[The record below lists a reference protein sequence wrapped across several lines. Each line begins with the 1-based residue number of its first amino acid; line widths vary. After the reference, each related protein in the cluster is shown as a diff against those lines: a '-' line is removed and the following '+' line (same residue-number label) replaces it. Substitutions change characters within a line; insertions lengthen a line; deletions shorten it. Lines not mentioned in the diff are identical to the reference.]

1 MARQEGCVWE
11 HSGSCEREVTIS
23 ETRAELPVAFPA
35 NTTSDECADTIQ
47 QSLDQ
52 THPDKNLTAQ
62 CDEDSTGRRRRRS
75 TEAKFLVIII
85 HIEELGQTLTT
96 NITIDQNNTQISNT
110 TNTVVTVDFD
120 ISQILEE
127 ALNVTQEDFN
137 ITLDFEVANMTVV
150 ENEIKEVNF
159 KFDKTNYIYSLFR
172 LNKLLSFQEK
182 F

>member
-1 MARQEGCVWE
+1 M
-11 HSGSCEREVTIS
+11 TIS
-23 ETRAELPVAFPA
+23 ETRAELPVSFPA
-35 NTTSDECADTIQ
+35 NTTSDECANTIQ

-52 THPDKNLTAQ
+52 SHPDKNLTAQ
-62 CDEDSTGRRRRRS
+62 CNEDSTGRRRRRS

-85 HIEELGQTLTT
+85 YIEELGQTVTA
-96 NITIDQNNTQISNT
+96 NITIDQNNTQISNTTTNT

-127 ALNVTQEDFN
+127 ALNITQEDFN

-159 KFDKTNYIYSLFR
+159 
-172 LNKLLSFQEK
+172 E
-182 F
+182 

>member
-1 MARQEGCVWE
+1 MARPEGCIWE
-11 HSGSCEREVTIS
+11 HSGACEREVTIS
-23 ETRAELPVAFPA
+23 ETRAELPVSFPA
-35 NTTSDECADTIQ
+35 NTTSDECANTIQ

-52 THPDKNLTAQ
+52 SHPDKNLTAQ
-62 CDEDSTGRRRRRS
+62 CNEDTTARRRRRS

-85 HIEELGQTLTT
+85 YIEELGQTVTA
-96 NITIDQNNTQISNT
+96 NITIDQNNTQISNTTTNT

-127 ALNVTQEDFN
+127 ALNITQEDFN

-159 KFDKTNYIYSLFR
+159 
-172 LNKLLSFQEK
+172 E
-182 F
+182 